1 MKMFRWIA
9 AGAVVT
15 LLTLLLLLRM
25 NSGPR
30 AESSVR
36 AELPT
41 PVATAPATA
50 PTLARSLPV
59 DPVAPGAAAGESPA
73 ARPFETWVSEYLAA
87 DAAQRVALLP
97 AGEAMAKARR
107 AEMAQLIRTN
117 PEEAIQRA
125 LPYSVR
131 KQLSETILSQIEQP
145 LSARG
150 EFRPVYYK
158 PLPGRESEVPATAYE
173 VVVNTKTDDTRT
185 EVVDGKPHAAQQAK
199 QAAAKKTTYETYT
212 YGARLEQPAHRNAYL
227 HGVTVAD
234 DASGKVLL
242 ALSADGPRVVSD
254 AEEISDRKKEGLI
267 KAEAI
272 CGTSGK
278 LASQLGAATV
288 LQFGEDY
295 FSYCQAE
302 HARRFSD
309 LLSGAHGLIWASGN
323 DSQPRSHT
331 PDELPPLNG
340 SDTQGIKKL
349 LYIRVLF
356 ADDPLPP
363 QSDDAAE
370 ATAKANNRFFNE
382 GSYNTVWW
390 ETTVTPLVRLPERK
404 NFYGESPGS
413 LLGDAAAGAAALG
426 YFSGDYYSP
435 FYVLCNSLPQYQFGG
450 LSSGILN
457 GSPGAISHE
466 LGHNFGLP
474 HANFWQPEGRVPG
487 PVQPPNPQPPFPID
501 PDGLIGHN
509 DLNAPYILGTGS
521 EPSQDYGNPHDVMGS
536 GGGHFSAMFKNA
548 MHWLPDGFIKNAT
561 VSTTN
566 RIFAFDTTRISEGR
580 YYALRMRKDAQRE
593 YWFSYRQGF
602 PDNPWFANGLEV
614 DWNLNG
620 TTIGRTRSI
629 GQNVLI
635 DTTPDTT
642 YGKEDA
648 ALIIG
653 RTLHDPQAN
662 LHFTP
667 IAIGG
672 GPAAADKWIDL
683 VVQAGPFPG
692 NQNPTLTLEAS
703 TLAVA
708 NGGTINFTV
717 AAQDADGDALAYSW
731 DFGDYTFGSNA
742 PAQSKTFTATGRFVV
757 RCEVSD
763 MKGGVASAHV
773 VVTVGTPATF
783 TISGRVLDV
792 NGNPVQGVRVHNSGV
807 KPANPPPAPDGI
819 STNLPITDIGTYRY
833 GYTDS
838 DGYYVIGNVP
848 VGTYTNRA
856 FIYGYRT
863 EPLDF
868 TDPVVINSGNV
879 LNLNFVAAPITRVS
893 LAATRDALETN
904 LSEADDGLFTITR
917 SRPDGG
923 YSEDLKVRFAVSG
936 KAFINVNYLLNPVD
950 TMTNVVRRTNSGIV
964 RTFTNVVANLIIP
977 AGSPSLDLHVIS
989 LDGANTL
996 GDGDK
1001 SVILTLLLQTN
1012 ETRVATVVT
1021 NILTTNGSVIITN
1034 SIFVNRTNQFRI
1046 PGWELRP
1053 VGPASTLTWYQTD
1066 PTYVIDGAEA
1076 TVMIIDDDEPAIPT
1090 VQVTALDTD
1099 ALESRGDSAT
1109 LIFSRSGAP
1118 IDSDLVV
1125 SYGVSGEAVNGLDYV
1140 GLSGTITIPAGQD
1153 FALLSVTAIND
1164 LLVEGNELAYVG
1176 VLPHPFGLYNA
1187 PPVTATVVIV
1197 DDDLPLVNVFAATAT
1212 VGRNNVGTPGRVTF
1226 SRAGNLDENLVV
1238 NYLVTGT
1245 AVSGVDFNI
1254 LPGSVII
1261 PAGQLSVDV
1270 NITPIATSTNKLP
1283 RTVTVLVSDAT
1294 TYNIYN
1300 QNSATITIFESTLP
1314 TVTLARTADTISEA
1328 GGTAAFVVT
1337 RTGPT
1342 TNSLNV
1348 FFEVGGSAWEGSDYG
1363 NIGTNIVIPIGAATA
1378 SINITAI
1385 NDNAREVGDTAGQD
1399 TVIVRLRAGTNYN
1412 LGNNIGDTMRIT
1424 DDDAASNLPSVGFML
1439 KTSSVPEDIG
1449 LTFLYLK
1456 VTGNPET
1463 NKSIKMEYRV
1473 TGGTA
1478 VANVNYLNQF
1488 PLDTTYLFFGPTG
1501 IVDITH
1507 YFVPDPAPMF
1517 FDFEDGIFAIPVF
1530 ILDDGLAA
1538 GNKTLTITLFNPTGY
1553 VTNRSLATNAGI
1565 IYTNVLIT
1573 RIPTNAFVGPSTTH
1587 TITILDLATSTVTV
1601 EAAATPAYEAGSQP
1615 AQFIVTRD
1623 GSTNGPLT
1631 VSFTV
1636 TGTAASGSD
1645 FVRMG
1650 TNNTVTIPAG
1660 TNRVV
1665 VNLTPIDDPTEEV
1678 PESVTFTLLPRTGY
1692 HVGSPDSATII
1703 LVSDDGTIQFTSGN
1717 YYTYERDGGGFVPV
1731 VRTGA
1736 TNFTATVDYRFVGGT
1751 ASNGVDYLSVDGT
1764 LTFLPGVD
1772 VQYIQVEVV
1781 DDDLV
1786 EPDETIFLQLTN
1798 ATGGL
1803 LLGGQKTTVLHI
1815 INDDA
1820 AFEFGATVF
1829 RANENGGWG
1838 EVEIRRA
1845 GFTDLTNSV
1854 TFTVA
1859 NRTND
1864 TAGAADFLPESYTVF
1879 FLPGETNRFVQVQ
1892 LYDDDLF
1899 EGNETATLSLSG
1911 PSIFTTL
1918 GTVSNAVLLIV
1929 DDECKLDFAVSGFSV
1944 REYSNFVTLV
1954 VRRVG
1959 GTVNPVSVQFA
1970 TSDVTAT
1977 NGIDY
1982 LGGTNFLA
1990 LTGDHFETDTNGS
2003 GSVFFVPGES
2013 SKTITLAILD
2023 DTLGEGNETFLVT
2036 LSNAQGPE
2044 LLALPGATL
2053 LGTNVT
2059 ATVTILDNET
2069 PGNVDY
2075 EFNSGAGPNATV
2087 RSVAIAPNGS
2097 LAEFFGRAV
2106 LGGDFTL
2113 VDGIALNR
2121 VARLLPGGGLDA
2133 SFNPGAG
2140 ANSNV
2145 FAVAMQNDGRVLVG
2159 GDFTLMNNTN
2169 RLRLARLN
2177 ADGKLDL
2184 NFDLGTNGV
2193 DGTVRALALQ
2203 TNGQVLIGGAFTTVS
2218 GQTRTRVARLHTNG
2232 VLDTNFS
2239 ATVNGTVN
2247 ALAVQADGKILV
2259 GGDFSLVN
2267 GAPRAALARLT
2278 PSGALDGSFAI
2289 GTGFNG
2295 PILGLAVQGDGQVL
2309 AGGAFTSFNG
2319 ASILNLVRLSATGAL
2334 DGSFQ
2339 TGTGPDSA
2347 VHSVG
2352 VALNGKIVI
2361 GGAFTNFNG
2370 SPRARFAR
2378 LSAGG
2383 TLDGVFSIGSGANDV
2398 VRSVAVQ
2405 PDTAVLIGG
2414 DFTVVNGLPRN
2425 HIARIHGDEKL
2436 DLTGVEFI
2444 AATYF
2449 VTEDGGLATITVT
2462 RTGNTNRAFNVQFR
2476 TEDGTASS
2484 SEPQD
2489 YEENAGTFTFA
2500 AGELSKTF
2508 DVIVF
2513 DDLLVEGNETVNLYL
2528 TNASPGIDLNGTTAA
2543 VLVIIDS
2550 AKTVSFSTP
2559 AFSVSEGGSNA
2570 LITLAR
2576 GGNLSGEVTITF
2588 STHNGTAAAGY
2599 DYTGITNTV
2608 TFINGQGLATVLIPI
2623 SDDNQPEYNETVLL
2637 QLSAPGTATAVNPA
2651 AAVLT
2656 ILDNDPSPGGAD
2668 TTFDPGAGATR
2679 FVRALALQPDGRLL
2693 VGGAFTNFASSNL
2706 NFLARLR
2713 TNGLVDPSFTPGT
2726 GPNAL
2731 VSGIGLSTDGHI
2743 AIGGT
2748 FSAYNG
2754 SNFNRVVRL
2763 TTNGLPDP
2771 AFNQPLGFD
2780 AAINGL
2786 ASQGD
2791 GKILAGG
2798 SFHTP
2803 VSSIARLR
2811 VNGSFDL
2818 QFDPGAGADAA
2829 VHAVFLEADGRVL
2842 IGGAFT
2848 NVAGFTM
2855 TRLARLGTNGTIDG
2869 TFMSLGITNGNIYAI
2884 AAAPGGKIL
2893 IGGNFRYVQG
2903 VARSGVARLHG
2914 NGSLDMSFNPGSGV
2928 NGTVFTVNALTNG
2941 AVFIGG
2947 DFVTCNGTNRLRYAL
2962 LKSDGLVDPLFDATV
2977 GADNTVYASVVTPE
2991 QTIVIGGD
2999 FTTVGG
3005 AARKGVAR
3013 LSMGDPTVIRLS
3025 GPLVVGNQAR
3035 LRINSSAGRAYVLEG
3050 SSNLLQ
3056 WFSLNT
3062 NVATGLTLDF
3072 VDPGVSSY
3080 GSRFYRVRRFGP

>member
-1 MKMFRWIA
+1 MKTFRWLV

-15 LLTLLLLLRM
+15 LLAVFLLLRM

-30 AESSVR
+30 AESSMH
-36 AELPT
+36 AESSGTPG
-41 PVATAPATA
+41 PVASAVLPPSVPVGPPA
-50 PTLARSLPV
+50 SGV
-59 DPVAPGAAAGESPA
+59 GAVQPPA
-73 ARPFETWVSEYLAA
+73 ARPFASWVAEYLAA
-87 DAAQRVALLP
+87 DEAQRAALLP
-97 AGEAMAKARR
+97 VGESMAKARR
-107 AEMAQLIRTN
+107 VEMAELIRTN
-117 PEEAIQRA
+117 PEEAIHRA

-131 KQLSETILSQIEQP
+131 QQLPENILSQIEQP

-150 EFRPVYYK
+150 EFRPVYFK
-158 PLPGRESEVPATAYE
+158 PLPGQENVVPATAYE
-173 VVVNTKTDDTRT
+173 VVVNTKTDETHN
-185 EVVDGKPHAAQQAK
+185 EVVDGKPVTAQRAV
-199 QAAAKKTTYETYT
+199 AKKKTYQTYT
-212 YGARLEQPAHRNAYL
+212 FGPRLEQPAHRNAYL
-227 HGVTVAD
+227 HGVTVVD
-234 DASGKVLL
+234 DASGKDLL
-242 ALSADGPRVVSD
+242 ALNGDGPRLVDDAVEKSD
-254 AEEISDRKKEGLI
+254 LARQGKI

-278 LASQLGAATV
+278 LAGQSGPATV
-288 LQFGEDY
+288 VQFGDDY
-295 FSYCQAE
+295 YSYCLAE
-302 HARRFSD
+302 HARRFTD
-309 LLSGAHGLIWASGN
+309 MMNGAHGLIWASGN

-363 QSDDAAE
+363 QSDDGAE
-370 ATAKANNRFFNE
+370 ATAKANNNYFNQ

-390 ETTVTPLVRLPERK
+390 ETTVTPLVRLPQRK
-404 NFYGESPGS
+404 NFYGESPGD

-457 GSPGAISHE
+457 GSPGALSHE

-474 HANFWQPEGRVPG
+474 HANFWQPEGNVPG

-501 PDGLIGHN
+501 PDSLIGHN
-509 DLNAPYILGTGS
+509 DLNAPYIGAQA
-521 EPSQDYGNPHDVMGS
+521 SQEYGNPHDVMGS
-536 GGGHFSAMFKNA
+536 GGGHFSAMFKNR
-548 MHWLPDGFIKNAT
+548 MHWLPDSFIKNANG
-561 VSTTN
+561 STTN
-566 RIFAFDTTRISEGR
+566 RIHAFDTARISEGR
-580 YYALRMRKDAQRE
+580 HYALRMRKDALRE

-602 PDNPWFANGLEV
+602 PDNPWSANGLEV
-614 DWNLNG
+614 DWNLG
-620 TTIGRTRSI
+620 GMTLGRLRSI
-629 GQNVLI
+629 GNNVLI

-648 ALIIG
+648 SLIVG
-653 RTLHDPQAN
+653 RTLNDPQAN
-662 LHFTP
+662 LYFTP
-667 IAIGG
+667 IALGG
-672 GPAAADKWIDL
+672 GPNASDKWIDL

-692 NQNPTLTLEAS
+692 NQKPIMTLEAS
-703 TLAVA
+703 AVA
-708 NGGTINFTV
+708 VPNGATVSFAV
-717 AAQDADGDALAYSW
+717 AAQDADGDQLAYNW
-731 DFGDYTFGSNA
+731 DFGDYTFGTNG
-742 PAQSKTFTATGRFVV
+742 PVQSKTFNAAGRYVV

-773 VVTVGTPATF
+773 VVTVGAPTTF
-783 TISGRVLDV
+783 TMSGRVLDP

-819 STNLPITDIGTYRY
+819 STNAPITDIGTYRY

-848 VGTYTNRA
+848 VGTYTCRA

-868 TDPVVINSGNV
+868 TDPVVINSGNA
-879 LNLNFVAAPITRVS
+879 LNLNFVAAPLTRVS
-893 LAATRDALETN
+893 LTQTRDAFEPGLTED
-904 LSEADDGLFTITR
+904 DDGLFTITR
-917 SRPDGG
+917 SRLDED
-923 YSEDLKVRFAVSG
+923 YSQELKVRFSVSG
-936 KAFINVNYLLNPVD
+936 TALINSDYLLTPVD
-950 TMTNVVRRTNSGIV
+950 SVTNVIVRTNNGVV

-977 AGSPSLDLHVIS
+977 AGVPSLDLRVLS
-989 LDGANTL
+989 LGGASTL

-1012 ETRVATVVT
+1012 EVRVATVIT
-1021 NILTTNGSVIITN
+1021 NILTTNGNVIITN
-1034 SIFVNRTNQFRI
+1034 SIFVDRTNRFSI

-1053 VGPASTLTWYQTD
+1053 VGPSSTLTWYQTD

-1076 TVMIIDDDEPAIPT
+1076 TVTIIDDDEPAIPT

-1109 LIFSRSGAP
+1109 LIFYRTGAP
-1118 IDSDLVV
+1118 LTDDLVV
-1125 SYGVSGEAVNGLDYV
+1125 TYGVGGGEAVNGLDCV

-1164 LLVEGNELAYVG
+1164 LFVEGNELMGVA
-1176 VLPHPFGLYNA
+1176 VLPDPNSLYNA
-1187 PPVTATVVIV
+1187 APFTATVVIV
-1197 DDDLPLVNVFAATAT
+1197 DDDLPLVNIFAATAA
-1212 VGRNNVGTPGRVTF
+1212 VGRNSGGSARVTF
-1226 SRAGNLDENLVV
+1226 SRAGSLDDNLIV

-1283 RTVTVLVSDAT
+1283 RTVTVLVSDST

-1300 QNSATITIFESTLP
+1300 QNSATITLFESTLP
-1314 TVTLARTADTISEA
+1314 TVTLVGTADAISEA
-1328 GGTAAFVVT
+1328 GGTAAFTVT

-1348 FFEVGGSAWEGSDYG
+1348 FFEVGGSAWEGTDYG
-1363 NIGTNIVIPIGAATA
+1363 SIGTNIVIPVGSATA

-1385 NDNAREVGDTAGQD
+1385 NDNAREVGDTVGQD
-1399 TVIVRLRAGTNYN
+1399 TVIVRLRASTNYN
-1412 LGNNIGDTMRIT
+1412 LGNTVGDTIRIT
-1424 DDDAASNLPSVGFML
+1424 DDDGSNLPSVGFML

-1473 TGGTA
+1473 TSGTA
-1478 VANVNYLNQF
+1478 VPNVNYLNQF
-1488 PLDTTYLFFGPTG
+1488 PLDTNYLAFGTTG

-1507 YFVPDPAPMF
+1507 YFVPNPPPMF
-1517 FDFEDGIFAIPVF
+1517 FDFEAGIFAIPVF

-1538 GNKTLTITLFNPTGY
+1538 GNKTLTLTLFNPTGY

-1601 EAAATPAYEAGSQP
+1601 EASATHAYEAGPQP
-1615 AQFIVTRD
+1615 AQFLVTRD

-1631 VSFTV
+1631 VSFMV

-1645 FVRMG
+1645 FVNMG
-1650 TNNTVTIPAG
+1650 TNGTVTIPAG
-1660 TNRVV
+1660 TNRVL

-1678 PESVTFTLLPRTGY
+1678 AESVIFTLLPRTGY

-1703 LVSDDGTIQFTSGN
+1703 LVSDDGTLQFTSGN
-1717 YYTYERDGGGFVPV
+1717 YYTYEDDGGGFVPV
-1731 VRTGA
+1731 VRTGS

-1751 ASNGVDYLSVDGT
+1751 ASNGVDYLTMNGT
-1764 LTFLPGVD
+1764 LTFLPGED

-1781 DDDLV
+1781 DDDVV
-1786 EPDETIFLQLTN
+1786 EPDETILLQLTN

-1803 LLGGQKTTVLHI
+1803 LLGGQKSTVLHVL
-1815 INDDA
+1815 NDDA
-1820 AFEFGATVF
+1820 AFEFGATIF
-1829 RANENGGWG
+1829 RANENGGSG
-1838 EVEIRRA
+1838 AVEILRR
-1845 GFTDLTNSV
+1845 GLTDYSDSV
-1854 TFTVA
+1854 TFTVSA
-1859 NRTND
+1859 GTND
-1864 TAGAADFLPESYTVF
+1864 TAGPADFLPETYTVF
-1879 FLPGETNRFVQVQ
+1879 FLPGETNQFVQVQ
-1892 LYDDDLF
+1892 LYDDELF
-1899 EGNETATLSLSG
+1899 EGDETASLTLSD

-1929 DDECKLDFAVSGFSV
+1929 DDECQLDFAVTGFFA

-1977 NGIDY
+1977 NGVDY
-1982 LGGTNFLA
+1982 LGGMNSVT
-1990 LTGDHFETDTNGS
+1990 LTGDHYETDTNGT
-2003 GSVFFVPGES
+2003 GNTFFVPGES
-2013 SKTITLAILD
+2013 SKTITLGIID
-2023 DTLGEGNETFLVT
+2023 DTLGEGDETFLVT
-2036 LSNAQGPE
+2036 LSNPQGPE
-2044 LLALPGATL
+2044 PLALPGATL

-2059 ATVTILDNET
+2059 TVVTILDNET

-2075 EFNSGAGPNATV
+2075 EFDSGAGANATV
-2087 RSVAIAPNGS
+2087 RSVALAPNGG
-2097 LAEFFGRAV
+2097 LAAFVGRVV

-2121 VARLLPGGGLDA
+2121 VARLLPSGALDA

-2145 FAVAMQNDGRVLVG
+2145 FAVAVQNDGRVLAG
-2159 GDFTLMNNTN
+2159 GDFTRMNNTN

-2177 ADGKLDL
+2177 SDGKLDL
-2184 NFDLGTNGV
+2184 DFDLGTNGV
-2193 DGTVRALALQ
+2193 NGTVRALALQ

-2218 GQTRTRVARLHTNG
+2218 GQARTRVARLHTNG
-2232 VLDTNFS
+2232 VLDTNFF
-2239 ATVNGTVN
+2239 ATINGTVN
-2247 ALAVQADGKILV
+2247 ALAVQADGNILI
-2259 GGDFSLVN
+2259 GGEFSLVN
-2267 GAPRAALARLT
+2267 GSPRAALARLT

-2289 GTGFNG
+2289 GAGFDG
-2295 PILGLAVQGDGQVL
+2295 PVLGLAVQADGQVVV
-2309 AGGAFTSFNG
+2309 AGAFTHYNG
-2319 ASILNLVRLSATGAL
+2319 SNKFNLVRLDANGAL

-2339 TGTGPDSA
+2339 TGSGPDGE
-2347 VHSVG
+2347 VRSVG

-2378 LSAGG
+2378 LNAGG
-2383 TLDGVFSIGSGANDV
+2383 TLDGVFNIGTGANNLV
-2398 VRSVAVQ
+2398 HSVAVQ
-2405 PDTAVLIGG
+2405 TDTAVLIGG
-2414 DFTVVNGLPRN
+2414 DFTVVNNLPRN
-2425 HIARIHGDEKL
+2425 RIARIHGDEKL
-2436 DLTGVEFI
+2436 DLTGVEFL

-2449 VTEDGGLATITVT
+2449 VNEDGGFATITVI

-2489 YEENAGTFTFA
+2489 YEETTDTLTFA

-2508 DVIVF
+2508 EVIVF
-2513 DDLLVEGNETVNLYL
+2513 DDLLVEGNETVNLFL
-2528 TNASPGIDLNGTTAA
+2528 TNASPGIDLSGATAA

-2550 AKTVSFSTP
+2550 AKTVSFN
-2559 AFSVSEGGSNA
+2559 AGEFVVGEGGTNA
-2570 LITLAR
+2570 VITLAR

-2588 STHNGTAAAGY
+2588 STRNLTAAAGH

-2608 TFINGQGLATVLIPI
+2608 TFTNHQAVATVLVPI
-2623 SDDNQPEYNETVLL
+2623 SDDNQPEYAETVLL
-2637 QLSAPGTATAVNPA
+2637 QVSAPGTAAAVSPTTAV
-2651 AAVLT
+2651 LS
-2656 ILDNDPSPGGAD
+2656 IIDNDPSPGGAD

-2706 NFLARLR
+2706 NYLARLQ

-2731 VSGIGLSTDGHI
+2731 VSSIGLSSDGHI

-2748 FSAYNG
+2748 FSVFNG

-2763 TTNGLPDP
+2763 TTNGVAD
-2771 AFNQPLGFD
+2771 ASFNQPMGFD

-2798 SFHTP
+2798 AFHSP
-2803 VSSIARLR
+2803 ASSIARLR
-2811 VNGSFDL
+2811 VNGTFDL
-2818 QFDPGAGADAA
+2818 QFDPGSGADAA
-2829 VHAVFLEADGRVL
+2829 VHAVSLEADGKVL

-2848 NVAGFTM
+2848 NVAGFSRP
-2855 TRLARLGTNGTIDG
+2855 RLARLGTDGIMDG
-2869 TFMSLGITNGNIYAI
+2869 TFPSLGITNGNIYAI
-2884 AAAPGGKIL
+2884 APAPGGKIL
-2893 IGGNFRYVQG
+2893 IGGSFRYVHG
-2903 VARSGVARLHG
+2903 VARSGVARLNG
-2914 NGSLDMSFNPGSGV
+2914 DGSLDLSFHPGSGV
-2928 NGTVFTVNALTNG
+2928 VGTVYTVGALTNG

-2947 DFVTCNGTNRLRYAL
+2947 DFVSYNGTNARRYAL
-2962 LKSDGLVDPLFDATV
+2962 LKPDGLVDPFFDATI
-2977 GADNTVYASVVTPE
+2977 GADNTVYASVVSPE

-3005 AARKGVAR
+3005 VARKGVAR
-3013 LSMGDPTVIRLS
+3013 LSMGDPTVIR
-3025 GPLVVGNQAR
+3025 VVGPQVTGDQA
-3035 LRINSSAGRAYVLEG
+3035 LLSINTSPGRAYVLEG
-3050 SSNLLQ
+3050 SSDLLQ

-3062 NVATGLTLDF
+3062 NVATGVTLDF
-3072 VDPGVSSY
+3072 VDPGVS
-3080 GSRFYRVRRFGP
+3080 GQGHRFYRARRFGP